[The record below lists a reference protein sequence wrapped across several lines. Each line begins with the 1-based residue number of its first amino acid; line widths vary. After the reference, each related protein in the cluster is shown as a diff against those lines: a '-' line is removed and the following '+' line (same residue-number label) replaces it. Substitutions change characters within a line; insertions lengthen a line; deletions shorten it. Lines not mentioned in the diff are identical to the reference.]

1 MDAGSEPTN
10 RERERLTADGPAWRR
25 WGPYLSERAW
35 GTVREDY
42 SPDGSAW
49 DAFSHDQARARAYR
63 WNEDGLAGISDDK
76 GRLCCA
82 LALWNGHDPIL
93 KERLFGL
100 TGREGNHGEDVKE
113 AYFYLDST
121 PTHSYLRMLYKYP
134 QAAFPYGRLLDEN
147 ARRSRDDPEF
157 ELPDTGVFA
166 EDRYFDVFVEYA
178 KAAPDDILIRIRAAN
193 RGPDPAPLWLLPTLW
208 FRNTWAWGGNE
219 PLPDLHAASGPLP
232 RIVARHADLG
242 TYDLDCEGA
251 DSLLFTNNDTNLQ
264 RLYGVPNRTP
274 YVKDAF
280 HAFVI
285 GGDQAAVNPAQT
297 GTKAAALY
305 RRTIAPGATMT
316 LRLRLRLRAAPDEGR
331 AADSFAD
338 FDGVFAERQQEAD
351 AFYAA
356 LAPPGMDEDQR
367 RVQRQ
372 ALAGMLWSKQF
383 YHYVVDRWLKGD
395 PPAQPPPPPQRLAG
409 RNHEWRHLYNERV
422 MSMPDKWEY
431 PWYAA
436 WDLAFHCIPLALI
449 DPAFAK
455 SQLELLMREWYM
467 HPNGQVP
474 AYEWA
479 FADVNP
485 PVLAWAAW
493 RVYKIDQKRHGLADR
508 AFLERI
514 FHKLLLNFTW
524 WVNRKDSE
532 GNNVFQGGF
541 LGLDNIGVFDRSAPL
556 PTGGFIEQ
564 SDGTSWMGMFSLNM
578 MTIALELA
586 LVNPVYE
593 DIALKFFEHFLFIAK
608 AMNNIGGEGINL
620 WDDQDEFFY
629 DVLHLPDDSHLTLR
643 VRSLVGLIP
652 LCAVETIEPHVL
664 DAVPTFK
671 GHLEWF
677 LTHRPDL
684 TRLVSHWEQPGTG
697 ARRLLA
703 LVRGHRMKRLLARLL
718 DPAEFLSDYGVRSL
732 SKVHAAHPYH
742 LPFNGRV
749 YTVAYEPAESRSEL
763 FGGNSN
769 WRGPIWFPINYLLI
783 ESIQKFHHY
792 YGDDFTVECPTG
804 SGRYC
809 TLDEVADELSQRLI
823 RLFTRDA
830 AGRRPFTGPAAREA
844 QDPHWRDYVL
854 FHEFFH
860 GDNGTGL
867 GASHQTGWT
876 GLVAKLIQQQ
886 AEHRHGDPAGLSA
899 VEHAHILPPPRE
911 QMERR

>member
-1 MDAGSEPTN
+1 MDGEHASGRAEQM
-10 RERERLTADGPAWRR
+10 RLAADGPAWQR

-49 DAFSHDQARARAYR
+49 DYFSHDQARARAYR

-76 GRLCCA
+76 GRLCFA

-121 PTHSYLRMLYKYP
+121 PTHSYMRMLYKYP
-134 QAAFPYGRLLDEN
+134 QVAFPYGRLVEEN
-147 ARRSRDDPEF
+147 ARRSRQDPEF
-157 ELPDTGVFA
+157 ELLDTGVFDR
-166 EDRYFDVFVEYA
+166 DRYCDVVMEYA
-178 KAAPDDILIRIRAAN
+178 KAHPDDILIRITVVN
-193 RGPDPAPLWLLPTLW
+193 RGPDPAPLWVLPTLW
-208 FRNTWAWGGNE
+208 FRNTWAWGGTE
-219 PLPDLHAASGPLP
+219 PLPSLQAQAGPGPQIAAHHAVMG
-232 RIVARHADLG
+232 D
-242 TYDLDCEGA
+242 YDLYCENA
-251 DSLLFTNNDTNLQ
+251 DALLFTNNDTNLQ
-264 RLYGVPNRTP
+264 RLYGTPNPHP

-280 HAFVI
+280 HAYVVD
-285 GGDQAAVNPAQT
+285 GDRAAVNPRQT

-305 RRTIAPGATMT
+305 HRTILPGASWTLH
-316 LRLRLRLRAAPDEGR
+316 LRLTRRATPLTEGERAP
-331 AADSFAD
+331 FAD
-338 FDGVFAERQQEAD
+338 FEGVFAARQHEAD
-351 AFYAA
+351 AFYTA
-356 LAPPGMDEDQR
+356 LAPPEMDDDQR

-395 PPAQPPPPPQRLAG
+395 LVQPPPPPQRLTG
-409 RNHEWRHLYNERV
+409 RNREWQHLYNERV

-436 WDLAFHCIPLALI
+436 WDLAFHCIPFALV

-455 SQLELLMREWYM
+455 SQLELLLREWYM
-467 HPNGQVP
+467 HPNGQIP

-479 FADVNP
+479 FGDVNP
-485 PVLAWAAW
+485 PVFAWAAW
-493 RVYKIDQKRHGLADR
+493 RVYKMDQRQRGRGDR
-508 AFLERI
+508 AFLERV

-524 WVNRKDSE
+524 WVNRKDAE
-532 GNNVFQGGF
+532 GLNVFQGGF

-556 PTGGFIEQ
+556 PTGGYLEQ

-578 MTIALELA
+578 MTMALELA
-586 LVNPVYE
+586 LGNPVYE
-593 DIALKFFEHFLFIAK
+593 DIALKFFEHFLAIAK
-608 AMNNIGGEGINL
+608 AMNNIGGEGIDL
-620 WDDQDEFFY
+620 WDREDEFFY

-664 DAVPTFK
+664 AALPTFK

-677 LTHRPDL
+677 LTNRPDL
-684 TRLVSHWEQPGTG
+684 TRLVSHWAQPGTG
-697 ARRLLA
+697 ARRLMA

-718 DPAEFLSDYGVRSL
+718 DPAEFLSEYGVRSL
-732 SKVHAAHPYH
+732 SKYHDAHPYILH
-742 LPFNGRV
+742 VNGSAH
-749 YTVAYEPAESRSEL
+749 TVAYEPAESRSGL

-783 ESIQKFHHY
+783 ESLQKFHHY
-792 YGDDFTVECPTG
+792 YGDDFKVECPTG
-804 SGRYC
+804 SGRYR
-809 TLDEVADELSQRLI
+809 TLHEVADELSRRLV
-823 RLFTRDA
+823 RLFTRNE
-830 AGRRPFTGPAAREA
+830 AGRRPFNGPHPLL
-844 QDPHWRDYVL
+844 QQNPHWRDYVL

-860 GDNGTGL
+860 GDSGVGL

-876 GLVAKLIQQQ
+876 GLVAELIQQQ
-886 AEHRHGDPAGLSA
+886 AEHHHGHAAGIASS
-899 VEHAHILPPPRE
+899 EPPGIPPRE